1 MIYVKRD
8 ERQRVAAVS
17 REPLEGFVPLD
28 NQDCEDIFS
37 LTASIENDELSR
49 MDKPLIRV
57 IEDLVML
64 LVKQNQICFTD
75 LPIAV
80 QEKILMRQQVR
91 KSLQS
96 QLDILPEKE
105 DEQLFL

>member
-8 ERQRVAAVS
+8 ERQHIAAVS
-17 REPLEGFVPLD
+17 KEPLDGFAPLD
-28 NQDCEDIFS
+28 NQDCEDIFN
-37 LTASIENDELSR
+37 LTASVEEDELTR

-64 LVKQNQICFTD
+64 LVEQNQIRFTD
-75 LPIAV
+75 LPVPV
-80 QEKILMRQQVR
+80 QKKILKRQLVR

-105 DEQLFL
+105 HEQLIL